1 MNKKG
6 LSLLEILV
14 SAILLALLILGL
26 ANIFVATRRLVFHIG
41 ARLTAAEISRR
52 YLDPFYMQVSA
63 ANWGVTTPSGNC
75 SRMFVKMFAAPY
87 INPYTESA
95 SNTIFT
101 PNYNPDGAGADD
113 IDDVNFTVN
122 PGESVICRVALRVNW
137 DERTA
142 Q

>member
-41 ARLTAAEISRR
+41 ARLTAAEVSRR
-52 YLDPFYMQVSA
+52 YLDPLYMQVSA
-63 ANWGVTTPSGNC
+63 TNWGATTTSGNC
-75 SRMFVKMFAAPY
+75 LRMF
-87 INPYTESA
+87 SA
-95 SNTIFT
+95 RDTNFWDETVSNTRFT

-113 IDDVNFTVN
+113 IDDINLTAN
-122 PGESVICRVALRVNW
+122 PGESILCRVSLRVNW
-137 DERTA
+137 NERTA